1 MIMNTYKTMSM
12 SFAYHNEMST
22 YPFWTKPYSRL
33 VDVNIAN
40 SMLYATFEEP
50 SEPMEPTKQ
59 FTLML
64 VPIGTTLPYE
74 QKFHSTV
81 KKSHVIMHN
90 RVSGNSIN
98 IEADLIETLYQV
110 YYTETRPQE
119 EIRDERIEEVL
130 E

>member
-50 SEPMEPTKQ
+50 SEPMEPNKQ

-64 VPIGTTLPYE
+64 VPIGSTLPYE

-81 KKSHVIMHN
+81 KNSHVIIHN